1 MFICSG
7 KMDINNTAMQY
18 QTNFPLGFAD
28 TTAPPPQQAQTVQIS
43 ETCKPG
49 CTFQRRWGLLNE
61 LRQRHEYCDLML
73 VSSDK
78 VTFQAH
84 SIVLASSSSFLH
96 TAIQTLRSESYS
108 TSGPQKLS
116 IDGVGSDVLG
126 IVLDCLY
133 GVMPATLEGMLK
145 LRMGAEALGLNAY
158 FWPESSKNQTIEQ
171 TERQTPKSIVKQ
183 QVVSYVEEE
192 PDEVNAAA
200 RTSDG
205 LPLALAG
212 TSKQRFVD

>member
-1 MFICSG
+1 MEVNSTG
-7 KMDINNTAMQY
+7 MHY
-18 QTNFPLGFAD
+18 QTNFPLGFAPAEPAATQQTA
-28 TTAPPPQQAQTVQIS
+28 TTIQFNES
-43 ETCKPG
+43 CRPG
-49 CTFQRRWGLLNE
+49 CTFQRRWSLLNE

-133 GVMPATLEGMLK
+133 GVMPSTLEGMLK
-145 LRMGAEALGLNAY
+145 LRMGAEALGLNTY
-158 FWPESSKNQTIEQ
+158 FWTESGSKTVTIEQ
-171 TERQTPKSIVKQ
+171 TTETQQITPKSEKQ
-183 QVVSYVEEE
+183 MGQFVEDET
-192 PDEVNAAA
+192 DEVNGTA

-212 TSKQRFVD
+212 TSKQR

>member
-1 MFICSG
+1 
-7 KMDINNTAMQY
+7 MQY
-18 QTNFPLGFAD
+18 QANFPLGFAPAEPAATPQPV
-28 TTAPPPQQAQTVQIS
+28 TTDLQLAES
-43 ETCKPG
+43 CKPG
-49 CTFQRRWGLLNE
+49 CTFQKRWSLLNE

-133 GVMPATLEGMLK
+133 GVMPSTLEGMLK
-145 LRMGAEALGLNAY
+145 LRMGAEALGLNSY
-158 FWPESSKNQTIEQ
+158 FWPESSNKTVTIEQ
-171 TERQTPKSIVKQ
+171 TADGVQQTPPKSSQ
-183 QVVSYVEEE
+183 YVEEE
-192 PDEVNAAA
+192 ADEVSAAA

-205 LPLALAG
+205 LPLVLAG
-212 TSKQRFVD
+212 TSKQR